1 VFRILIVDD
10 DSPTSKQLKSI
21 IIEQIEDVHADT
33 ALDVPDAEKFLKSAH
48 ERKQPYDAVVLDLM
62 LPIKKGSQPELDES
76 LCLKI
81 REKWPDT
88 LVAHITAYDRNETV
102 KNHLETVHDR
112 QIDRSFR
119 LAKKPGFS
127 RELID
132 KLKPFLYGLRIKAQL
147 NKLFNG
153 GAGMGYTLMGGR
165 LREPASDR
173 SITHE
178 LAALTRDIASHWKYL
193 DKGLQEQIKEIF
205 NVTVNKN
212 EVTVSLF

>member
-1 VFRILIVDD
+1 L
-10 DSPTSKQLKSI
+10 QAI
-21 IIEQIEDVHADT
+21 ITEQIEDVQADT
-33 ALDVPDAEKFLKSAH
+33 ALNVPDAEQFIKSAQ
-48 ERKQPYDAVVLDLM
+48 ESKRPYDAVVLDLM
-62 LPIKKGSQPELDES
+62 LPLKKGAQPELDES
-76 LCLKI
+76 LCLTI
-81 REKWPDT
+81 TEKWPDT

-112 QIDRSFR
+112 RIDRSFR

-132 KLKPFLYGLRIKAQL
+132 RLKPFLYGLRIKEQL

-153 GAGMGYTLMGGR
+153 GVLGGSTMMGER

-205 NVTVNKN
+205 NVKVNKN
-212 EVTVSLF
+212 EVTISLF